1 MRSERLSLD
10 CLTGTDPGTMLCEE
24 LLPGEIEG
32 VRTELVS
39 IKGPHRTREPADADA
54 CTVLIGLAGG
64 GTVAAGGAVFD
75 LVAESIARL
84 PYAEEYEIDVAEGEE
99 IRLLR
104 IVKALDATD
113 KAVVADRPDCAAP
126 DGKRFADC
134 PTYLEGIKSAKTI
147 NRTLLREGIIP
158 RFCLGSV
165 ETTGPDAVASHEHP
179 MLEQLFLGLRDCR
192 CTVFADDASALLTG
206 NTLLHVPLG
215 SNHSVTVAEG
225 DTLYYLWFDFFETQE
240 GLSWIRDQHVVD
252 EA

>member
-10 CLTGTDPGTMLCEE
+10 SLTGTDPGTVLCEE

-64 GTVAAGGAVFD
+64 GTVAAGGAVYD

-113 KAVVADRPDCAAP
+113 KAVVADRPECAAP

-134 PTYLEGIKSAKTI
+134 PTYLESIKSAKTI
-147 NRTLLREGIIP
+147 NRTLLAADSCAEV
-158 RFCLGSV
+158 S
-165 ETTGPDAVASHEHP
+165 S
-179 MLEQLFLGLRDCR
+179 R
-192 CTVFADDASALLTG
+192 CTVFADGASALLTG

-225 DTLYYLWFDFFETQE
+225 DTLYYLWFDFFLELAGE
-240 GLSWIRDQHVVD
+240 SWITDQHIID
-252 EA
+252 ERNGQ